1 MAATVFNQAQLELLD
16 MMQWVKS
23 PEALA
28 ELKQVIS
35 DFFAKKGQ
43 EELDAMWE
51 CGEMTEEKLKSFET
65 LHERTPYRRQLYIVT
80 EDHHYDVLKEIPFP
94 KVDVIK
100 LREFMLELQT
110 ISE

>member
-1 MAATVFNQAQLELLD
+1 MAVTVFNQAQLELLD

-35 DFFAKKGQ
+35 DFLVKKGQ

-51 CGEMTEEKLKSFET
+51 RGEMTEEKLKNFET
-65 LHERTPYRRQLYIVT
+65 LHERTPYRG
-80 EDHHYDVLKEIPFP
+80 
-94 KVDVIK
+94 
-100 LREFMLELQT
+100 LRNL
-110 ISE
+110 

>member
-51 CGEMTEEKLKSFET
+51 RGEMTEEKLKSFET
-65 LHERTPYRRQLYIVT
+65 LHELPRAMRTSASSEKGGSPGHRVIPRCIGRVTSIHRRFI
-80 EDHHYDVLKEIPFP
+80 F
-94 KVDVIK
+94 
-100 LREFMLELQT
+100 F
-110 ISE
+110 ISCF

>member
-51 CGEMTEEKLKSFET
+51 RGEMTEEKLQRFET
-65 LHERTPYRRQLYIVT
+65 LHERTPYRG
-80 EDHHYDVLKEIPFP
+80 
-94 KVDVIK
+94 
-100 LREFMLELQT
+100 LRNL
-110 ISE
+110 

>member
-43 EELDAMWE
+43 EELDAMWDR
-51 CGEMTEEKLKSFET
+51 GEMTEEKLKNFET
-65 LHERTPYRRQLYIVT
+65 LHERTPYRR
-80 EDHHYDVLKEIPFP
+80 
-94 KVDVIK
+94 
-100 LREFMLELQT
+100 
-110 ISE
+110 

>member
-35 DFFAKKGQ
+35 DFLAKKGQ

-51 CGEMTEEKLKSFET
+51 REEMTEEKLKSFET
-65 LHERTPYRRQLYIVT
+65 LHERTLY
-80 EDHHYDVLKEIPFP
+80 
-94 KVDVIK
+94 
-100 LREFMLELQT
+100 Q
-110 ISE
+110 

>member
-23 PEALA
+23 LEVLA

-51 CGEMTEEKLKSFET
+51 RGEMTEEKLKSFAT
-65 LHERTPYRRQLYIVT
+65 LHERTPYRG
-80 EDHHYDVLKEIPFP
+80 
-94 KVDVIK
+94 
-100 LREFMLELQT
+100 LRNL
-110 ISE
+110 

>member
-1 MAATVFNQAQLELLD
+1 MLNYSVAELRD

-35 DFFAKKGQ
+35 DFLAKKGQ

-51 CGEMTEEKLKSFET
+51 RGEMTEEKLKSFET
-65 LHERTPYRRQLYIVT
+65 LHERTPYRG
-80 EDHHYDVLKEIPFP
+80 
-94 KVDVIK
+94 
-100 LREFMLELQT
+100 LRNL
-110 ISE
+110 

>member
-16 MMQWVKS
+16 MMQWVQS

-43 EELDAMWE
+43 EELGQAHQD
-51 CGEMTEEKLKSFET
+51 
-65 LHERTPYRRQLYIVT
+65 
-80 EDHHYDVLKEIPFP
+80 
-94 KVDVIK
+94 
-100 LREFMLELQT
+100 
-110 ISE
+110 

>member
-65 LHERTPYRRQLYIVT
+65 LHSYS
-80 EDHHYDVLKEIPFP
+80 KC
-94 KVDVIK
+94 
-100 LREFMLELQT
+100 LE
-110 ISE
+110 

>member
-43 EELDAMWE
+43 E
-51 CGEMTEEKLKSFET
+51 
-65 LHERTPYRRQLYIVT
+65 
-80 EDHHYDVLKEIPFP
+80 
-94 KVDVIK
+94 
-100 LREFMLELQT
+100 
-110 ISE
+110 

>member
-16 MMQWVKS
+16 MMQWVKT
-23 PEALA
+23 PEVLA

-51 CGEMTEEKLKSFET
+51 RGEMTEEKLKNFET
-65 LHERTPYRRQLYIVT
+65 LHERTPYRR
-80 EDHHYDVLKEIPFP
+80 
-94 KVDVIK
+94 
-100 LREFMLELQT
+100 
-110 ISE
+110 

>member
-23 PEALA
+23 PEVLA
-28 ELKQVIS
+28 ELKQGIS

-51 CGEMTEEKLKSFET
+51 RGEMTEEKLKNFET
-65 LHERTPYRRQLYIVT
+65 LHERTPYRR
-80 EDHHYDVLKEIPFP
+80 
-94 KVDVIK
+94 
-100 LREFMLELQT
+100 
-110 ISE
+110 

>member
-43 EELDAMWE
+43 EELDALWE
-51 CGEMTEEKLKSFET
+51 RGEMTEEKLKNFET
-65 LHERTPYRRQLYIVT
+65 LHERTPYRR
-80 EDHHYDVLKEIPFP
+80 
-94 KVDVIK
+94 
-100 LREFMLELQT
+100 
-110 ISE
+110 

>member
-35 DFFAKKGQ
+35 DFLCQSNGMGIIILQGIAQNPGKFLQ
-43 EELDAMWE
+43 
-51 CGEMTEEKLKSFET
+51 
-65 LHERTPYRRQLYIVT
+65 I
-80 EDHHYDVLKEIPFP
+80 I
-94 KVDVIK
+94 
-100 LREFMLELQT
+100 LRLV
-110 ISE
+110 

>member
-16 MMQWVKS
+16 MMQWVNS

-51 CGEMTEEKLKSFET
+51 RGEMTEEKLKSFET
-65 LHERTPYRRQLYIVT
+65 LHERTPYRG
-80 EDHHYDVLKEIPFP
+80 
-94 KVDVIK
+94 
-100 LREFMLELQT
+100 LRNL
-110 ISE
+110 

>member
-1 MAATVFNQAQLELLD
+1 MTIWVLSNYSLILWCLFKRKAFDMAATVFNQAQLELLD

-35 DFFAKKGQ
+35 DFLAKKGQ

-51 CGEMTEEKLKSFET
+51 RGEMTEEKLKSFET
-65 LHERTPYRRQLYIVT
+65 LHERTLY
-80 EDHHYDVLKEIPFP
+80 
-94 KVDVIK
+94 
-100 LREFMLELQT
+100 Q
-110 ISE
+110 

>member
-1 MAATVFNQAQLELLD
+1 MTIWVLSNYSLILWCLFKRKAFDMAATVFNQAQLEFLD

-35 DFFAKKGQ
+35 DFLAKKGQ

-51 CGEMTEEKLKSFET
+51 RGEMTEEKLKSFET
-65 LHERTPYRRQLYIVT
+65 LHERTLY
-80 EDHHYDVLKEIPFP
+80 
-94 KVDVIK
+94 
-100 LREFMLELQT
+100 Q
-110 ISE
+110 

>member
-35 DFFAKKGQ
+35 DFLAKKGQ

-51 CGEMTEEKLKSFET
+51 RREMTEEKLKSFET
-65 LHERTPYRRQLYIVT
+65 LHERTLY
-80 EDHHYDVLKEIPFP
+80 
-94 KVDVIK
+94 
-100 LREFMLELQT
+100 Q
-110 ISE
+110 

>member
-23 PEALA
+23 PEVLA

-51 CGEMTEEKLKSFET
+51 RGEMTEEKLKNFET
-65 LHERTPYRRQLYIVT
+65 LHERTPYRG
-80 EDHHYDVLKEIPFP
+80 
-94 KVDVIK
+94 
-100 LREFMLELQT
+100 LRNL
-110 ISE
+110 

>member
-23 PEALA
+23 PEVLA

-51 CGEMTEEKLKSFET
+51 RGEMTEEKLKNFET
-65 LHERTPYRRQLYIVT
+65 LHERTLYRG
-80 EDHHYDVLKEIPFP
+80 
-94 KVDVIK
+94 
-100 LREFMLELQT
+100 LRNL
-110 ISE
+110 

>member
-23 PEALA
+23 PEVLA

-51 CGEMTEEKLKSFET
+51 RGEMTEEKLKNFET
-65 LHERTPYRRQLYIVT
+65 LHERTPYRR
-80 EDHHYDVLKEIPFP
+80 
-94 KVDVIK
+94 
-100 LREFMLELQT
+100 
-110 ISE
+110 

>member
-1 MAATVFNQAQLELLD
+1 

-35 DFFAKKGQ
+35 DFLAKKGQ

-51 CGEMTEEKLKSFET
+51 RGEMTEEKLKSFET
-65 LHERTPYRRQLYIVT
+65 LHERTLY
-80 EDHHYDVLKEIPFP
+80 
-94 KVDVIK
+94 
-100 LREFMLELQT
+100 Q
-110 ISE
+110 